1 MAKAIMIQGT
11 MSSAGKSLIAAG
23 LCRIFWQDG
32 YRCAPFKSQN
42 MALNSFITEDGLEM
56 GRAQVMQAEA
66 AGMEP
71 SVWMNPILL
80 KPTNDTG
87 SQVIV
92 NGKVIGTMKAR
103 DYFAYKKKLIP
114 DILHAYQ
121 KLDEEYDIIVIEGA
135 GSPAEINLKQ
145 DDIVNMGMAKLAKA
159 PVLLVGDID
168 RGGVF
173 AQLLGTLLLLEEE
186 EKQMVK
192 GLIINKFRGDKT
204 ILDPG
209 IVMLEEKGNIPVVGV
224 TPYLSVQLDDEDSLT
239 ERFCRRKEAGKIDLA
254 VIRFPRISNFTD
266 FNALEVAED
275 VSVRYVTHE
284 KELLEPDMIILPGS
298 KNTMEDLRWLRQSGM
313 EAAILKLHARGTVI
327 FGICGGYQMLGETIS
342 DPEQMEAGGRI
353 RGMGLLPV
361 DTVFSTEKTRTRVE
375 GRFRISRGTFAK
387 LSGLPFYGYEVH
399 MGQTISRG
407 EMLAELT
414 ETSRQKDSIESCIES
429 GKHTK
434 VDGCWHE
441 NVYGTYVHGIFDGE
455 GVVPVILEALAEQ
468 KGITLSR
475 LGQMD
480 FAAWKEMQYDLL
492 ADGLREHL
500 DMDKIYQILE
510 EGV

>member
-1 MAKAIMIQGT
+1 
-11 MSSAGKSLIAAG
+11 
-23 LCRIFWQDG
+23 
-32 YRCAPFKSQN
+32 
-42 MALNSFITEDGLEM
+42 
-56 GRAQVMQAEA
+56 
-66 AGMEP
+66 
-71 SVWMNPILL
+71 
-80 KPTNDTG
+80 
-87 SQVIV
+87 
-92 NGKVIGTMKAR
+92 
-103 DYFAYKKKLIP
+103 
-114 DILHAYQ
+114 
-121 KLDEEYDIIVIEGA
+121 
-135 GSPAEINLKQ
+135 
-145 DDIVNMGMAKLAKA
+145 
-159 PVLLVGDID
+159 
-168 RGGVF
+168 
-173 AQLLGTLLLLEEE
+173 
-186 EKQMVK
+186 MVK

-209 IVMLEEKGNIPVVGV
+209 IVMLEEKGNIPVVGI

-239 ERFCRRKEAGKIDLA
+239 ERFCTRKEAGKIDLA

-327 FGICGGYQMLGETIS
+327 FGICGGYQMLGEMIS

-375 GRFRISRGTFAK
+375 GRFRISGGTFAK

-414 ETSRQKDSIESCIES
+414 ETSRQKDCIES
-429 GKHTK
+429 GKQTK
-434 VDGCWHE
+434 ADGCWHE
-441 NVYGTYVHGIFDGE
+441 NVYGTYVHGIFDRE
-455 GVVPVILEALAEQ
+455 GVVPAILEALAEQ
-468 KGITLSR
+468 KGITLSG